1 VEAYLK
7 QCTTKGEKLLLFIE
21 AVAIYQFLVVLILF
35 SFFFLDDYEAMFE
48 KQEQL
53 RKESRPSQPSFHAEN
68 PRSSA
73 IKASNTWASLKKR
86 KNNTKGGGAAMK
98 PTDNVDSNEALMDRS
113 QGNFNPVSIPLL
125 KLLL

>member
-1 VEAYLK
+1 MEAYLK

-73 IKASNTWASLKKR
+73 IKASNTWASQKKR
-86 KNNTKGGGAAMK
+86 KKNTKGGGAAMK